1 MTTIV
6 LVGTRVLMV
15 EHQDRAYLE
24 VVIAASNLAGAS
36 GKVHWSMRG
45 LAQDGDVAP
54 CY

>member
-1 MTTIV
+1 MTTIL
-6 LVGTRVLMV
+6 LVVTRVLMV

-24 VVIAASNLAGAS
+24 VVIADSNLAGAS
-36 GKVHWSMRG
+36 WKDHWSMTG